1 VTVADEVPHIVTLDE
16 GVFSHMIR
24 NLMHNAETH
33 GGKDLISMAVT
44 MVLTA
49 THVRSDIAT
58 LHVTIINSAGEG
70 HEQSRTLQHQHGLN
84 FLLDTNLAVELV
96 GAKDST
102 FLGMREICLA
112 GAVLDAAVTVT
123 FEESQVVTSVAC
135 PVIVVEREIPLPKEV
150 EGDPGDPIAVPSQ
163 AESRTLQPLMYIMCD
178 DDKAPR
184 AMARA
189 LLRNPELAATPDSC
203 VLGEHH
209 AEVQS
214 VSESVWHASAAHGA
228 LNVVCMFDQNME
240 WPEGTILGSELLTT
254 LRGSGFNGLIIMRT
268 ANDSDSSEQTFL
280 KLGADAVFSKAMGGK
295 LVIPALLELHAEI
308 IQNPN
313 RHTGLV
319 QNATGAD

>member
-33 GGKDLISMAVT
+33 GGKDLISVAVT
-44 MVLTA
+44 MVATA
-49 THVRSDIAT
+49 THVRSDVGT
-58 LHVTIINSAGEG
+58 LHVTIINSAGEC
-70 HEQSRTLQHQHGLN
+70 HEQSRMLQHQHGLN
-84 FLLDTNLAVELV
+84 FLLDTHLAVQLI

-112 GAVLDAAVTVT
+112 GAVLAAAVTVI

-135 PVIVVEREIPLPKEV
+135 PVIIVEREVPVPQEV
-150 EGDPGDPIAVPSQ
+150 DPISPIAIPSQ
-163 AESRTLQPLMYIMCD
+163 AEFSTLQPLMYIICD

-189 LLRNPELAATPDSC
+189 LLRKLELEPTPDSC
-203 VLGEHH
+203 VLGERH

-214 VSESVWHASAAHGA
+214 VPELVRHASAAHGA

-240 WPEGTILGSELLTT
+240 WPEGTILGSDLLTT
-254 LRGSGFNGLIIMRT
+254 LRGSGFIGLIIMRT
-268 ANDSDSSEQTFL
+268 ANDSDSCERTFL
-280 KLGADAVFSKAMGGK
+280 KLGADALFSKAMGAP

-313 RHTGLV
+313 RHADLV
-319 QNATGAD
+319 QNGTGPRS